1 MQYRYMNNVCHTGG
15 SSVLKERIAALQA
28 EGHELREQNEL
39 LEFRI
44 LELEECHENVRN
56 IITYTCYTLLIKSI

>member
-1 MQYRYMNNVCHTGG
+1 MYNVCHTGG

-28 EGHELREQNEL
+28 EAHDLREQNEL

-44 LELEECHENVRN
+44 LELEECHENVSS
-56 IITYTCYTLLIKSI
+56 IISCIYYTLLTKFI